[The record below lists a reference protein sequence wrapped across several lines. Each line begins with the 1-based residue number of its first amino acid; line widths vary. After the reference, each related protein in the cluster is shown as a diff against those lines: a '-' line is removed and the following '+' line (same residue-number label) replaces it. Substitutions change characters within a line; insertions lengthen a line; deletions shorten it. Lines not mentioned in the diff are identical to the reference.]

1 MPALFEVSQ
10 EAAGRRIEML
20 LTRKELQSL
29 THRVRPSA
37 QLRAL
42 RFMGIEARQRPDGT
56 VAVLRTAV
64 ESSMGGDTATQN
76 KTKPVEP
83 DWKALDA
90 ALPPP

>member
-1 MPALFEVSQ
+1 MF
-10 EAAGRRIEML
+10 
-20 LTRKELQSL
+20 LTTQELQSL

-42 RFMGIEARQRPDGT
+42 RYMGIEARQRPDGS

-64 ESSMGGDTATQN
+64 EVSMGGDTSKKKMRAIN
-76 KTKPVEP
+76 P

-90 ALPPP
+90 ALTPR